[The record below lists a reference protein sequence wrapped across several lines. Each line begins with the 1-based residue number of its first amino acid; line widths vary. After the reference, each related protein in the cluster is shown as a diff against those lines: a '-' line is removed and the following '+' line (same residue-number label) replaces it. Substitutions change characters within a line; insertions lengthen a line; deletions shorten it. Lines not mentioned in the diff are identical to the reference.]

1 MEYGSFPGKK
11 GDENMEPARHAGV
24 FEKVSPA
31 SWARLTG
38 AFYLLNFITSL
49 IVFSGKGSPWLL
61 AVCGP
66 AATASYVTVT
76 ALLCYLFWPVNRWL
90 SLLAACIS
98 WAGSIYGY
106 ISPAYLPIHV
116 NVLVFYEFY
125 CLLISYLI
133 FRSRFMPHAIGAV
146 MLAPGL
152 SWLTFVW
159 QPLVQLLAPYQ
170 YIAGGIGEAI
180 LTIWLLTM
188 GVNSRQWKLQAK
200 EQFASAG

>member
-1 MEYGSFPGKK
+1 MGS
-11 GDENMEPARHAGV
+11 DRHTGA

-38 AFYLLNFITSL
+38 AFYLLNFVTSL
-49 IVFSGKGSPWLL
+49 IAFSGKGSPWLL

-66 AATASYVTVT
+66 AATATYVIVT
-76 ALLCYLFWPVNRWL
+76 ALLYHLFRPVNRWL
-90 SLLAACIS
+90 SLLAACFS

-106 ISPAYLPIHV
+106 INPAYLPVHM
-116 NVLVFYEFY
+116 NVLVFYGFY

-133 FRSRFMPHAIGAV
+133 FRSKFLPHAIGAA
-146 MLAPGL
+146 MLLPGL
-152 SWLTFVW
+152 SWMTFVW
-159 QPLVQLLAPYQ
+159 LPLAHFLTPYP

-188 GVNSRQWKLQAK
+188 GVNSSRWKLQAR
-200 EQFASAG
+200 ERFASAV

>member
-1 MEYGSFPGKK
+1 
-11 GDENMEPARHAGV
+11 MEPVRHASI
-24 FEKVSPA
+24 FKKVSPA

-38 AFYLLNFITSL
+38 ALYLLNIVTSL
-49 IVFSGKGSPWLL
+49 IAFSGTGSPWLL
-61 AVCGP
+61 AICGP
-66 AATASYVTVT
+66 AATVTYVLVT

-90 SLLAACIS
+90 SLLAACFS

-106 ISPAYLPIHV
+106 ISPAYLPIHM
-116 NVLVFYEFY
+116 NVLVFYGFY

-133 FRSRFMPHAIGAV
+133 FRSSFMPHIIGAV

-152 SWLTFVW
+152 SWMTFVW
-159 QPLVQLLAPYQ
+159 QPLANFLAPYQ

-188 GVNSRQWKLQAK
+188 GVNSGQWELQAK
-200 EQFASAG
+200 KQFVSAG